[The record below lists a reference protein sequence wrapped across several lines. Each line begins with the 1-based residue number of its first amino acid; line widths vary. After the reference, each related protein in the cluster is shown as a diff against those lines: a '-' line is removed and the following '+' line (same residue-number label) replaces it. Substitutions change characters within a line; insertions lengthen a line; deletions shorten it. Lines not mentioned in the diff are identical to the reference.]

1 MGNGA
6 LFNKDINTQNNIE
19 LEMEDSKSET
29 LYRDIFLA
37 ASDPLFLIEKDT
49 GFLLK
54 VNNSACTEYGYAQNE
69 LLKLR
74 NTDLSAEPNL
84 TKDKTLNFEKLIP
97 FRYHRRKDGTI
108 FPVEI
113 TASEFVFNNRKV
125 ILASIRDI
133 SARIAL
139 EDAVKKNK
147 QQFEFMFEN
156 NNAIMLLIEVTSGK
170 IINANITAAEF
181 YGYSIDEL
189 KGMFIEQINT
199 LSSQKIR
206 SKMAEALSRENSS
219 FQFNHM
225 LRNGEIRTVE
235 VHSSPFEYQNT
246 TILFST
252 IYDITQIRQSQEENE
267 YLSYHDQLT
276 GLYNRRF
283 YQEEMNRMDNS
294 RNYPLTIAIGDINGL
309 KLVNDSFGHA
319 MGDELLIKAANIIK
333 MGCREG
339 DIVARLGGDE
349 FVILLPHTDEIEGE
363 RIIARIIELSGS
375 TKIGAMDLSI
385 TFGHDTKT
393 NDGEYLREVFKKAE
407 DLMYKHKLYEGLS
420 MKSKTIDLILNTL
433 YEKNG
438 REMPH
443 SKRVSELCEELAIK
457 MDFDKDSVNQMR
469 VAGLMHDIGR
479 IGIDDTILNKPG
491 KLTKEEWQEI
501 ERHSEIGYRILSST
515 TQFLDIAGFIL
526 EHHERWDGSGY
537 PKGLKGDKICL
548 QARMIA
554 IADAFD
560 AMTSERSYDKTFS
573 KDEAI
578 EEMHMCSGTQFDPE
592 IAKVFIDMIS
602 G

>member
-37 ASDPLFLIEKDT
+37 TSDPVFLIEKDT
-49 GFLLK
+49 GLLLK
-54 VNNSACTEYGYAQNE
+54 VNDAVCTEYGYTENE

-74 NTDLSAEPNL
+74 NTDMSAEPNL

-97 FRYHRRKDGTI
+97 VRYHRRKDGTI

-170 IINANITAAEF
+170 IINANIAAAEF

-199 LSSQKIR
+199 LSSPKIR

-225 LRNGEIRTVE
+225 LRNGDIRTVE

-385 TFGHDTKT
+385 TFGHDTRT

-443 SKRVSELCEELAIK
+443 SKRASELCEELAIK

-501 ERHSEIGYRILSST
+501 ERHSEIGYRILS
-515 TQFLDIAGFIL
+515 
-526 EHHERWDGSGY
+526 
-537 PKGLKGDKICL
+537 
-548 QARMIA
+548 
-554 IADAFD
+554 
-560 AMTSERSYDKTFS
+560 
-573 KDEAI
+573 
-578 EEMHMCSGTQFDPE
+578 
-592 IAKVFIDMIS
+592 
-602 G
+602 